1 MARFTDRVAVVT
13 GAGSGLGRATAKL
26 FGAEGAKVA
35 VVDLAAETAQ
45 ATVDDIT
52 AAGGAATA
60 YGADVSDAASV
71 AACVDAI
78 ASDLGR
84 PQVLVNSAGIGGF
97 ARSEEESPERW
108 ASIIGVNLTGTF
120 LMCRFTLPYL
130 LDGGGTIVNIA
141 SNAGIMG
148 QPYSAAYCASKGG
161 VINLTR
167 ALAVEYLDRGVRVNC
182 VAPGGMRTPLTKGFR
197 LPEDADF
204 DMLRPIMSKIG
215 VSEPEEVAECIA
227 YVASDTAR
235 YMIGTVIS
243 IDGGLVTYG
252 GGFPKAETTSSNP
265 TSPASAG

>member
-1 MARFTDRVAVVT
+1 MGRFTDRVAIVT
-13 GAGSGLGRATAKL
+13 GAGSGLGRATAAL
-26 FGAEGAKVA
+26 FAAEGATVA
-35 VVDLAAETAQ
+35 VVDLAEDTAT
-45 ATVDDIT
+45 ATVDDIV
-52 AAGGAATA
+52 AAGGRASAFT
-60 YGADVSDAASV
+60 ADVSDATAV
-71 AACVDAI
+71 QQCVDAV
-78 ASDLGR
+78 ASELGR
-84 PQVLVNSAGIGGF
+84 PAVLVNSAGIGGF
-97 ARSEEESPERW
+97 AKSHEESPERW

-120 LMCRFTLPYL
+120 LLCRFTLPYL

-167 ALAVEYLDRGVRVNC
+167 ALAVEYLDQGVRVNC

-204 DMLRPIMSKIG
+204 DVLRPIMSRIG

-235 YMIGTVIS
+235 YMIGSIIS

-252 GGFPKAETTSSNP
+252 GGFPKP
-265 TSPASAG
+265 TESPTPTGAVG

>member
-1 MARFTDRVAVVT
+1 MARFTDRVAIVT
-13 GAGSGLGRATAKL
+13 GGGSGLGRATAKL
-26 FGAEGAKVA
+26 FADEGAKVA
-35 VVDLAAETAQ
+35 VLDLMEDTAEVAAA
-45 ATVDDIT
+45 DIT
-52 AAGGAATA
+52 GAGGTA
-60 YGADVSDAASV
+60 KAYAVDVSDAASV
-71 AACVDAI
+71 QAAVDAI

-84 PQVLVNSAGIGGF
+84 PQILVNSAGIGGF
-97 ARSEEESPERW
+97 AKSEEESPDRW

-141 SNAGIMG
+141 SNAGLMG

-161 VINLTR
+161 VVNLTR
-167 ALAVEYLDRGVRVNC
+167 ALAVEYVDSGVRVNC

-197 LPEDADF
+197 LPEGADV
-204 DMLRPIMSKIG
+204 DVLRPVMSRIG

-235 YMIGTVIS
+235 YMIGSIIS

-252 GGFPKAETTSSNP
+252 GGFPKPPTSP

>member
-1 MARFTDRVAVVT
+1 MSRFTDRVAVVT
-13 GAGSGLGRATAKL
+13 GGGSGLGRATAKL
-26 FGAEGAKVA
+26 FGAEGGKVA
-35 VVDLAAETAQ
+35 VVDLAADTAQ

-52 AAGGAATA
+52 AAGGTAAA

-71 AACVDAI
+71 QACVDAV
-78 ASDLGR
+78 ARDLGR

-97 ARSEEESPERW
+97 ARSEEESPDRW

-120 LMCRFTLPYL
+120 LMCRFTLPHL

-204 DMLRPIMSKIG
+204 DALRPIMSKIG

-235 YMIGTVIS
+235 YMIGSVIS

-252 GGFPKAETTSSNP
+252 GGFPKPETTSSSP